1 MKLDKYIHIGDFDKT
16 IDVNSPIYGE
26 YKMTKVVTIDLIKAC
41 ENMKLGPVHDFYY
54 KFRNEVVTCKSISL
68 ETKRFG
74 DQNLS
79 NFELY
84 VPILEDNLDWEVP
97 EGGHSSFKK
106 GKLPIGYKKEYIEK
120 LIKEI

>member
-1 MKLDKYIHIGDFDKT
+1 MI
-16 IDVNSPIYGE
+16 
-26 YKMTKVVTIDLIKAC
+26 
-41 ENMKLGPVHDFYY
+41 FYY

-84 VPILEDNLDWEVP
+84 VPILNNLDWEVP
-97 EGGHSSFKK
+97 EGGHSSFKTYQ
-106 GKLPIGYKKEYIEK
+106 LDIKKNI
-120 LIKEI
+120 

>member
-68 ETKRFG
+68 ETGLAIKIYLIS
-74 DQNLS
+74 NLCS
-79 NFELY
+79 Y
-84 VPILEDNLDWEVP
+84 
-97 EGGHSSFKK
+97 
-106 GKLPIGYKKEYIEK
+106 IGR
-120 LIKEI
+120 

>member
-1 MKLDKYIHIGDFDKT
+1 MKLDKYTYRDFDKT

-41 ENMKLGPVHDFYY
+41 ENMKPVHDFYY

-84 VPILEDNLDWEVP
+84 VPILEDNLD
-97 EGGHSSFKK
+97 
-106 GKLPIGYKKEYIEK
+106 
-120 LIKEI
+120 